1 MAYIITSDEIKTNVS
16 GIARDASA
24 RDNMDMA
31 AQCVAHEISEA
42 EFNNL
47 KNHTKRVS
55 SHDGTNFVY
64 EDMTT
69 EFLDENDLKAY
80 LVINSKAIAQIIEK
94 YPDHPDMAIWTTY
107 KNLIDNYDTSTITFP
122 LNTSWEKY
130 CEDNSIDYFH
140 LLELP

>member
-24 RDNMDMA
+24 RDNMEMSL
-31 AQCVAHEISEA
+31 QCVAHEIGEA
-42 EFNNL
+42 EFINL
-47 KNHTKRVS
+47 KNNTKRVS
-55 SHDGTNFVY
+55 DHDGTNFVY
-64 EDMTT
+64 VDMAT
-69 EFLDENDLKAY
+69 EFVEENNLKTY
-80 LVINSKAIAQIIEK
+80 LGIKSKAIAQIIEK
-94 YPDHPDMAIWTTY
+94 YPDHPDMTIWTTY